1 MLSTIADRA
10 RELLE
15 RLKELVMHFD
25 LESKRR
31 QIAELE
37 EQVNQPDF
45 WNDPQNAAQVT
56 KKLGALK
63 SEVERFENLQ
73 QRLRSILELAELA
86 MEENDESVLPDL
98 ERELAEAEQIFRQ
111 VEISVLLSGEHDR
124 SNAILSITPGAG
136 GTDAQDWAAMLARMY
151 QRWAQR
157 HGFEFEILDYS
168 EGKEA
173 GIKSF
178 TALVKGDYAYG
189 LLKTE
194 RGVHRLVRISPFD
207 ADKSRHTSFAAVDV
221 IPEIG
226 EDIKVD
232 IREEDLEIETFRS
245 SGPGGQHMQKN
256 ETAVRITHKPTGIVV
271 TCQSER
277 SQHRNKEVALQI
289 LKAKLYELERRKRE
303 EELARLRGELPE
315 ISFGSQIRSYVLHP
329 YKLVKDLRTDVET
342 SDVESVLDGDL
353 DEFIYAALKK
363 EAAKKANATVNE
375 GASERHSKP

>member
-1 MLSTIADRA
+1 
-10 RELLE
+10 
-15 RLKELVMHFD
+15 MHFD

-207 ADKSRHTSFAAVDV
+207 ADKSRHTSF
-221 IPEIG
+221 
-226 EDIKVD
+226 
-232 IREEDLEIETFRS
+232 RCR
-245 SGPGGQHMQKN
+245 
-256 ETAVRITHKPTGIVV
+256 
-271 TCQSER
+271 
-277 SQHRNKEVALQI
+277 
-289 LKAKLYELERRKRE
+289 
-303 EELARLRGELPE
+303 
-315 ISFGSQIRSYVLHP
+315 
-329 YKLVKDLRTDVET
+329 
-342 SDVESVLDGDL
+342 
-353 DEFIYAALKK
+353 
-363 EAAKKANATVNE
+363 
-375 GASERHSKP
+375 

>member
-1 MLSTIADRA
+1 
-10 RELLE
+10 
-15 RLKELVMHFD
+15 MHFD

-56 KKLGALK
+56 KKLGTLK

-111 VEISVLLSGEHDR
+111 VEIGVLLSGEHDR

-189 LLKTE
+189 LLKNRKRRPTGSSVSPPLMPTKADTLPLLPLMSSLKSA
-194 RGVHRLVRISPFD
+194 RTSRLTFGKRIWKLRHSVRLVPAGSTCRKTKQQFASPINPQAFWSH
-207 ADKSRHTSFAAVDV
+207 ANRSVAST
-221 IPEIG
+221 
-226 EDIKVD
+226 
-232 IREEDLEIETFRS
+232 ET
-245 SGPGGQHMQKN
+245 
-256 ETAVRITHKPTGIVV
+256 
-271 TCQSER
+271 
-277 SQHRNKEVALQI
+277 
-289 LKAKLYELERRKRE
+289 RKW
-303 EELARLRGELPE
+303 LCK
-315 ISFGSQIRSYVLHP
+315 F
-329 YKLVKDLRTDVET
+329 
-342 SDVESVLDGDL
+342 
-353 DEFIYAALKK
+353 
-363 EAAKKANATVNE
+363 
-375 GASERHSKP
+375 

>member
-1 MLSTIADRA
+1 MLSAIADQA

-25 LESKRR
+25 LESKRS

-73 QRLRSILELAELA
+73 QRLRSIVELAELA
-86 MEENDESVLPDL
+86 MEENDESVLHDL

-226 EDIKVD
+226 EDIKID

-256 ETAVRITHKPTGIVV
+256 ETAVRITHKPTGITV

-329 YKLVKDLRTDVET
+329 YKLVKDLRTEVET

-363 EAAKKANATVNE
+363 EAARKVNATVNE